1 MSSLLNQECNE
12 GVRKRHRGSP
22 LQGVP
27 LCGHQNLWHKCWGC
41 RQTQRNWN
49 QLKIYW
55 DKMTNWD
62 TMKNTETTRDKL
74 SHTETNWDKPRQTD
88 AKWGAET
95 NNDKIRRTGAWVKGE
110 FFTLWLF
117 SGDAITVGVPS
128 WSHRGNRHGR
138 WPLGGKVF
146 KRSSFKLVWFWFEML
161 SSDPL

>member
-22 LQGVP
+22 LQGLP
-27 LCGHQNLWHKCWGC
+27 LCGHQNLWHKCWGW

-62 TMKNTETTRDKL
+62 TLKQIKTSTDKL
-74 SHTETNWDKPRQTD
+74 THNDKLRQTMTKWDKPAQ
-88 AKWGAET
+88 KET
-95 NNDKIRRTGAWVKGE
+95 KE
-110 FFTLWLF
+110 SFFTVWLF

-146 KRSSFKLVWFWFEML
+146 KWSSFELVWFWFEML
-161 SSDPL
+161 SNLS